1 MKVSEPVIS
10 ITNLKNGVGCSSL
23 TWNIAHILELDIYQH
38 DKAMH
43 KFFLDERVNR
53 GNSKSRSVSVQSIG
67 EDDIKSGVYDLGAD
81 ITPEHVQQILNKSNV
96 VVIPIEVGA
105 ESLMKTI
112 ETIQYV
118 AQHNKECDIFLVFNK
133 LDNLDTKRE
142 RKYTE
147 QSVFKIE
154 DLDEEIVN
162 RIQFYYIRY
171 AFSMFRN
178 LDEGYCLL
186 DNFIHSGAAKGEI
199 SNFQLLQHLRYYT
212 LKRMSESERE
222 NDKAEREITQS
233 LFYEKHTSLYKDFEQ
248 SVDIPI
254 LFDRVFLS
262 NNRKIIKD
270 MLILTTRIKGI
281 YSLIWEKTT

>member
-1 MKVSEPVIS
+1 MKHVIS
-10 ITNLKNGVGCSSL
+10 IANLKNGVGCSAL
-23 TWNIAHILELDIYQH
+23 VWNIAHILELDIYQH

-43 KFFLDERVNR
+43 KFFLDERASR
-53 GNSKSRSVSVQSIG
+53 GISKSRNISVHSIR
-67 EDDIKSGVYDLGAD
+67 EDEIKSGVYDLGAD
-81 ITPEHVQQILNKSNV
+81 INSKHAQQILSNSS
-96 VVIPIEVGA
+96 VVIIPVEVGA
-105 ESLMKTI
+105 ESLIKTI

-147 QSVFKIE
+147 QSVFKIQ

-186 DNFIHSGAAKGEI
+186 DNFIHSGVAKEKI
-199 SNFQLLQHLRYYT
+199 SNFQLLQHLRYHT
-212 LKRMSESERE
+212 LKKMSKPDRK
-222 NDKAEREITQS
+222 NDKAEREIAQS
-233 LFYEKHTSLYKDFEQ
+233 SFYEKHTSLYKDFEQ
-248 SVDIPI
+248 SMDIPM
-254 LFDRVFLS
+254 LFDRVFIG

-281 YSLIWEKTT
+281 YSLIWERPLS